1 MQGAGVLQAGV
12 LHQSLVSCKS
22 FGVHSGDLTVRT
34 DVLYQNLLPCC
45 ANAGQD
51 AGISDGSC
59 DMLPDSLLLHIFSC
73 VQSLELCR

>member
-1 MQGAGVLQAGV
+1 MVPQAGV
-12 LHQSLVSCKS
+12 LHQSLVSCRI
-22 FGVHSGDLTVRT
+22 FGVHSSDLTLRT
-34 DVLYQNLLPCC
+34 NVLYQRLLPCC
-45 ANAGQD
+45 ADAGQD